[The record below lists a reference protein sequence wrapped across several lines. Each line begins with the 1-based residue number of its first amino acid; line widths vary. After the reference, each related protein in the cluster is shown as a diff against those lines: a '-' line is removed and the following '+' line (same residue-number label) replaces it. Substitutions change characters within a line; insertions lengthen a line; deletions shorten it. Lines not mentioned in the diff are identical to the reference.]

1 MPPIKKYDAI
11 VIGGGHN
18 GLTAAA
24 YFARAGKEVLVLE
37 RRYVLGGAAVTE
49 EVFPGF
55 KFSVCSYVVSLLKAN
70 IIRELMLPKF
80 GLELLPLESTF
91 TPLENDYLMRTADPD
106 ETYREM
112 YRHSPRDAET
122 YTRFG
127 PLMGQI
133 GMAVRPILE
142 TVPPNAIR
150 PSFPDLS
157 AMKKLLNHFKTLSD
171 EQFEYLTKLMTMSS
185 ADFLDEWFEF
195 EPLKATMAAS
205 GIIGTFMGPRSPG
218 SAYVMLHHYMGD
230 IDGAFRAWGFQRGGT
245 GAVSM
250 AIARS
255 AEYFGAKIMT
265 EAPVEKVIVKNGRAI
280 GVALEN
286 GDEYK
291 ADKVISGLDPKLSF
305 LKMVD
310 EIDLPNDFVTD
321 IKNFRIRGSS
331 GKVNLA
337 LDALPEFTCLPGNG
351 PHLRGAIS
359 ISPDFDYIEKA
370 YDDANEPSATETYFQ
385 SIDIPILGRIEAP
398 GTLEGG
404 DVIWINERIVAV
416 GEGYR
421 SNAEGIRQFQ
431 ALLGNLVEKVI
442 TVPLPHWTGPT
453 ECLHLM
459 SNVSP
464 IDHDLYLVYSRL
476 LPVFFRQYL
485 IDSGIELLEVPDKE
499 YNSMGCNVL
508 AIAPRKCIMIAGNP
522 KIQQQLEAKSVEVHI
537 YDGSEISLKGTGGPT
552 CLTRPFLRSES

>member
-1 MPPIKKYDAI
+1 MPTIKKYDAI
-11 VIGGGHN
+11 IIGGGHN

-24 YFARAGKEVLVLE
+24 YLARAGKDVLVME

-91 TPLENDYLMRTADPD
+91 TPLDNDYLMRTADPD

-142 TVPPNAIR
+142 TIPPNAIR

-157 AMKKLLNHFKTLSD
+157 AMKKLLNHFKTLSS

-195 EPLKATMAAS
+195 EPLKATMSAS

-265 EAPVEKVIVKNGRAI
+265 EAPVEKVIVNNGRAI

-291 ADKVISGLDPKLSF
+291 ADKVISALDPKLSF

-310 EIDLPNDFVTD
+310 ETDLPNDFVTD

-337 LDALPEFTCLPGNG
+337 LDSLPEFTCLPGNG

-370 YDDANEPSATETYFQ
+370 YDDAKYGNFSEVPY
-385 SIDIPILGRIEAP
+385 IDIIIPSVLDPEMAPPGKHVMSCFVQYAPYNINGGWDDQKREDFGDAVINALARFAPNIKDIILHRQVLTPADIESTF
-398 GTLEGG
+398 GLTEGNIFHGELTL
-404 DVIWINERIVAV
+404 
-416 GEGYR
+416 
-421 SNAEGIRQFQ
+421 
-431 ALLGNLVEKVI
+431 
-442 TVPLPHWTGPT
+442 
-453 ECLHLM
+453 
-459 SNVSP
+459 
-464 IDHDLYLVYSRL
+464 
-476 LPVFFRQYL
+476 
-485 IDSGIELLEVPDKE
+485 
-499 YNSMGCNVL
+499 
-508 AIAPRKCIMIAGNP
+508 
-522 KIQQQLEAKSVEVHI
+522 QQLFALRPAVKWANYKTPITNYYQCGSGTHPGGGITGSPGEMAAKKI
-537 YDGSEISLKGTGGPT
+537 IKDW
-552 CLTRPFLRSES
+552 

>member
-1 MPPIKKYDAI
+1 MPTIKKYDAI

-24 YFARAGKEVLVLE
+24 YLARAGKEVLVLE

-91 TPLENDYLMRTADPD
+91 TPLDNDYLMRTADPD

-142 TVPPNAIR
+142 TIPPNAIR

-265 EAPVEKVIVKNGRAI
+265 EAPVEKVIVNNGRAI

-291 ADKVISGLDPKLSF
+291 ADKVISALDPKLSF

-310 EIDLPNDFVTD
+310 ETDLPNDFVTD

-370 YDDANEPSATETYFQ
+370 YDDAKYGNFSEVPY
-385 SIDIPILGRIEAP
+385 IDIIIPSVLDPEMAPPGKHVMSCFVQYAPYNIKGGWNDQKREDFGDAVINALARYAPNIKDIILHRQVLTPADIESTF
-398 GTLEGG
+398 GLTEGNIFHGELTL
-404 DVIWINERIVAV
+404 
-416 GEGYR
+416 
-421 SNAEGIRQFQ
+421 
-431 ALLGNLVEKVI
+431 
-442 TVPLPHWTGPT
+442 
-453 ECLHLM
+453 
-459 SNVSP
+459 
-464 IDHDLYLVYSRL
+464 
-476 LPVFFRQYL
+476 
-485 IDSGIELLEVPDKE
+485 
-499 YNSMGCNVL
+499 
-508 AIAPRKCIMIAGNP
+508 
-522 KIQQQLEAKSVEVHI
+522 QQLFALRPAVKWANYKTPITNYYQCGSGTHPGGGITGSPGEMAAKKI
-537 YDGSEISLKGTGGPT
+537 IKDW
-552 CLTRPFLRSES
+552 

>member
-1 MPPIKKYDAI
+1 MPTIKKYDAI

-142 TVPPNAIR
+142 TIPPNAIR

-291 ADKVISGLDPKLSF
+291 ADKVISALDPKLSF

-370 YDDANEPSATETYFQ
+370 YDDAKYGNFSEVPY
-385 SIDIPILGRIEAP
+385 IDIIIPSVLDPEMAPPGKHVMSCFVQYAPYNIKGGWNDQKREDFGDAVINALARYAPNIKDIILHRQVLTPADIESIF
-398 GTLEGG
+398 GLTEGNIFHGELTL
-404 DVIWINERIVAV
+404 
-416 GEGYR
+416 
-421 SNAEGIRQFQ
+421 
-431 ALLGNLVEKVI
+431 
-442 TVPLPHWTGPT
+442 
-453 ECLHLM
+453 
-459 SNVSP
+459 
-464 IDHDLYLVYSRL
+464 
-476 LPVFFRQYL
+476 
-485 IDSGIELLEVPDKE
+485 
-499 YNSMGCNVL
+499 
-508 AIAPRKCIMIAGNP
+508 
-522 KIQQQLEAKSVEVHI
+522 QQLFALRPAVKWANYKTPITNYYQCGSGTHPGGGITGSPGEMAAKKI
-537 YDGSEISLKGTGGPT
+537 LKDW
-552 CLTRPFLRSES
+552 

>member
-1 MPPIKKYDAI
+1 MSPIKNYDAI

-24 YFARAGKEVLVLE
+24 YLARGGKKVLVLE
-37 RRYVLGGAAVTE
+37 RRYILGGAAVTE

-91 TPLENDYLMRTADPD
+91 TPLDNDYLLRTADED
-106 ETYREM
+106 QTYREIS
-112 YRHSPRDAET
+112 RHSPRDAEA
-122 YTRFG
+122 YMRFG
-127 PLMGQI
+127 PFMGQI

-142 TVPPNAIR
+142 TIAPNTVR
-150 PSFPDLS
+150 PGLSDL
-157 AMKKLLNHFKTLSD
+157 ATIKKMLNHFKTLSD
-171 EQFEYLTKLMTMSS
+171 ELFEYLTKLMTMSS

-195 EPLKATMAAS
+195 EPLKATISSS

-230 IDGAFRAWGFQRGGT
+230 IDGSFRTWGFQRGGT

-255 AEYFGAKIMT
+255 AEHFGADILT

-280 GVALEN
+280 GIALEN
-286 GDEYK
+286 GNEYQ

-310 EIDLPNDFVTD
+310 ESDLPSDFVTD

-337 LDALPEFTCLPGNG
+337 LDGLPDFTCLPGSG

-359 ISPDFDYIEKA
+359 IGPSYDYLEKA
-370 YDDANEPSATETYFQ
+370 YDDAKYGNFSKVPFLDIIMPSVLDPDMAPPGKHVMSCFVQYAPYHIKGDWNDQ
-385 SIDIPILGRIEAP
+385 KREAF
-398 GTLEGG
+398 G
-404 DVIWINERIVAV
+404 DAVIN
-416 GEGYR
+416 
-421 SNAEGIRQFQ
+421 
-431 ALLGNLVEKVI
+431 
-442 TVPLPHWTGPT
+442 
-453 ECLHLM
+453 
-459 SNVSP
+459 
-464 IDHDLYLVYSRL
+464 
-476 LPVFFRQYL
+476 
-485 IDSGIELLEVPDKE
+485 
-499 YNSMGCNVL
+499 
-508 AIAPRKCIMIAGNP
+508 AIARFAPNIKNIILHRQVLTPADLESTFGLTEGN
-522 KIQQQLEAKSVEVHI
+522 IFHGELSLQQLFVLRPAANWADYKTPIKNYYQCGSGTHPGGGITGSPGEMAAKKI
-537 YDGSEISLKGTGGPT
+537 
-552 CLTRPFLRSES
+552 LRDW

>member
-1 MPPIKKYDAI
+1 
-11 VIGGGHN
+11 
-18 GLTAAA
+18 
-24 YFARAGKEVLVLE
+24 
-37 RRYVLGGAAVTE
+37 
-49 EVFPGF
+49 
-55 KFSVCSYVVSLLKAN
+55 
-70 IIRELMLPKF
+70 MLPKF

-91 TPLENDYLMRTADPD
+91 TPLDNDYLMRTADPD

-142 TVPPNAIR
+142 TIPPNAIR

-157 AMKKLLNHFKTLSD
+157 AMKKLLNHFKTLSS

-195 EPLKATMAAS
+195 EPLKATMSAS

-265 EAPVEKVIVKNGRAI
+265 EAPVEKVIVNNGRAI
-280 GVALEN
+280 GVALKN

-291 ADKVISGLDPKLSF
+291 ADKVISALDPKLSF

-310 EIDLPNDFVTD
+310 ETDLPNDFVTD

-370 YDDANEPSATETYFQ
+370 YDDAKYGNFSEVPY
-385 SIDIPILGRIEAP
+385 IDIIIPSVLDPEMAPPGKHVMSCFVQYAPYNINGGWDDQKREDFGDAVINALARFAPNIKDIILHRQVLTPADIESTF
-398 GTLEGG
+398 GLTEGNIFHGELTL
-404 DVIWINERIVAV
+404 
-416 GEGYR
+416 
-421 SNAEGIRQFQ
+421 
-431 ALLGNLVEKVI
+431 
-442 TVPLPHWTGPT
+442 
-453 ECLHLM
+453 
-459 SNVSP
+459 
-464 IDHDLYLVYSRL
+464 
-476 LPVFFRQYL
+476 
-485 IDSGIELLEVPDKE
+485 
-499 YNSMGCNVL
+499 
-508 AIAPRKCIMIAGNP
+508 
-522 KIQQQLEAKSVEVHI
+522 QQLFALRPAVKWANYKTPITNYYQCGSGTHPGGGITGSPGEMAAKKI
-537 YDGSEISLKGTGGPT
+537 IKDW
-552 CLTRPFLRSES
+552 

>member
-1 MPPIKKYDAI
+1 MSAIKSYDAI

-18 GLTAAA
+18 GLTTAA
-24 YFARAGKEVLVLE
+24 YLARAGKKVLVLE

-55 KFSVCSYVVSLLKAN
+55 KFSVCSYVVSLLKPT

-91 TPLENDYLMRTADPD
+91 TPLDHDYLLRTSDHD
-106 ETYREM
+106 QTRREI
-112 YRHSPRDAET
+112 YRHSPKDAEA
-122 YTRFG
+122 YDRFG

-142 TVPPNAIR
+142 TIAPNVIR
-150 PSFPDLS
+150 PSLSDLS
-157 AMKKLLNHFKTLSD
+157 ATKRLFDHFKALND

-195 EPLKATMAAS
+195 EPLKATMSAS

-218 SAYVMLHHYMGD
+218 SAYIMLHHYVGD

-255 AEYFGAKIMT
+255 AKHFGAEIIT
-265 EAPVEKVIVKNGRAI
+265 EAPVEKVIVENGRAV
-280 GVALEN
+280 GVALVN

-291 ADKVISGLDPKLSF
+291 AEKVISGLDPKLSF

-310 EIDLPNDFVTD
+310 ESDLPSDFVTD

-337 LDALPEFTCLPGNG
+337 LDRLPNFTSLPGDG

-359 ISPDFDYIEKA
+359 ISPSYDHLEKA
-370 YDDANEPSATETYFQ
+370 YDDAKYGNFSQEPY
-385 SIDIPILGRIEAP
+385 IDIILPSVLDPEMAPPGKHIMSCFVQYAPYDIKGGWDDQKREAFGDAVVNTIARFAP
-398 GTLEGG
+398 NIKDIILHRQVLTPADLESTFGLTEGNIFHGELTL
-404 DVIWINERIVAV
+404 
-416 GEGYR
+416 
-421 SNAEGIRQFQ
+421 
-431 ALLGNLVEKVI
+431 
-442 TVPLPHWTGPT
+442 
-453 ECLHLM
+453 
-459 SNVSP
+459 
-464 IDHDLYLVYSRL
+464 
-476 LPVFFRQYL
+476 
-485 IDSGIELLEVPDKE
+485 
-499 YNSMGCNVL
+499 
-508 AIAPRKCIMIAGNP
+508 
-522 KIQQQLEAKSVEVHI
+522 QQLFVMRPAVKWANYKTPITNYYQCGSGTHPGGGITGSPGEMAAKKI
-537 YDGSEISLKGTGGPT
+537 
-552 CLTRPFLRSES
+552 LRDW